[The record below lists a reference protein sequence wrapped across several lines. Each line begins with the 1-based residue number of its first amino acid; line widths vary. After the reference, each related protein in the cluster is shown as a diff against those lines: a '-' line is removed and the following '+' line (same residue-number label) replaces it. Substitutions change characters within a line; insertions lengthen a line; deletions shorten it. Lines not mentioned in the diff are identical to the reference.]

1 MFILSQICAI
11 IAMMILG
18 LTYIIKNK
26 KQILFLCI
34 FSSTMYALQYF
45 LLCAYTGTIINILG
59 IVRAVWFYLTKKQ
72 GRENTLTSLIILDL
86 MFVLGTIVTWDGTLS
101 LLPCISLLIFTYA
114 TWHEDVKMYKW
125 LVLPVS
131 ALWIIYNALVGSIVG
146 WISESILLVVGIVGL
161 LLYYKGKKEEK
172 EIVSLKE

>member
-1 MFILSQICAI
+1 MFILSQICAV

-72 GRENTLTSLIILDL
+72 GRENTLTSQVDILAP
-86 MFVLGTIVTWDGTLS
+86 VT
-101 LLPCISLLIFTYA
+101 
-114 TWHEDVKMYKW
+114 
-125 LVLPVS
+125 
-131 ALWIIYNALVGSIVG
+131 
-146 WISESILLVVGIVGL
+146 
-161 LLYYKGKKEEK
+161 EEK
-172 EIVSLKE
+172 V